1 MDTPD
6 KKTRDTAMRGKKT
19 RDNDTPVWQLSARAQ
34 ALTGSAIRDIV
45 KKISQ
50 RPEVI
55 SFAGGL
61 PSPATFPVDRI
72 RAAYDAVLTRE
83 GRAAL
88 QYSATDGY
96 APLRTWIAETLS
108 THGARIAPAQVLM
121 VSGSQQGLD
130 LLGKVLVNEG
140 DPLIV
145 ETPTYVGALHA
156 LGIYGPR
163 FRSVPTD
170 DEGLDPA
177 ELPEVVRRC
186 GDAGQR
192 ASFLYTIPTFQ
203 NPTGRTLSHA
213 RRVALVE
220 EAARLKLL
228 VVDDDPYRLLDHA
241 GKTYQTLLSMRPESV
256 VHLGSFSK
264 ILAPGIRLGYV
275 VAPLALAQ
283 KLEQAKQG
291 ADLHTSTLTQM
302 MAYEIIKD
310 GFLDTHLVATRKI
323 YAAQCAAMLA
333 ALAEHFPQGARW
345 TRPTG
350 GMFVW
355 ATLRAGI
362 DAAEMLD
369 AALRENVGYVPG
381 GPFFAEAPQA
391 NTMRLSFA
399 TVTPDEMRAG
409 IARLGK
415 VIAAH
420 CR

>member
-1 MDTPD
+1 MDT
-6 KKTRDTAMRGKKT
+6 RDETV
-19 RDNDTPVWQLSARAQ
+19 PVWQLSARAQ

-45 KKISQ
+45 KKISG
-50 RPEVI
+50 RPDVI

-72 RAAYDAVLTRE
+72 RTAFDSVLARE
-83 GRAAL
+83 GKAAL
-88 QYSATDGY
+88 QYSPTDGY
-96 APLRTWIAETLS
+96 APLRAWIAESLS
-108 THGARIAPAQVLM
+108 TNGARIIPEQVLM

-130 LLGKVLVNEG
+130 LLGKVLVNDG
-140 DPLIV
+140 DPVVV

-163 FRSVPTD
+163 FLAMPMD
-170 DEGLDPA
+170 DDGLDPA
-177 ELPEVVRRC
+177 ALPAVLKRC
-186 GDAGQR
+186 AAGQR

-213 RRVALVE
+213 RRLALAE
-220 EAARLKLL
+220 QAARLQLL
-228 VVDDDPYRLLDHA
+228 LVDDDPYRLLDHG
-241 GKTYQTLLSMRPESV
+241 GKTYQTLLSMRPEGV

-275 VAPLALAQ
+275 VAPLALAR

-310 GFLDTHLVATRKI
+310 GFLDTHLVATRKV
-323 YAAQCAAMLA
+323 YAEQCAAMLQ
-333 ALAEHFPQGARW
+333 ALTEHFPRGATW

-355 ATLRAGI
+355 ATLPDGI
-362 DAAEMLD
+362 DAAHMLD
-369 AALRENVGYVPG
+369 AALDANVGYVPG

-399 TVTPDEMRAG
+399 TVTPGKMREG
-409 IARLGK
+409 VARLGK
-415 VIAAH
+415 VIAAA
-420 CR
+420 RPK

>member
-1 MDTPD
+1 MDTGETGAPAWKFSD
-6 KKTRDTAMRGKKT
+6 
-19 RDNDTPVWQLSARAQ
+19 RAQ

-50 RPEVI
+50 RPDVI

-61 PSPATFPVDRI
+61 PSPATFPVDTI
-72 RAAYDAVLTRE
+72 RAAYDAVLSRE

-88 QYSATDGY
+88 QYSPTDGY
-96 APLRTWIAETLS
+96 APLRAWIAESLS
-108 THGARIAPAQVLM
+108 THGASIAPEQILM

-156 LGIYGPR
+156 LGIYGPQ
-163 FRSVPTD
+163 FRSAPTD
-170 DEGLDPA
+170 DEGLLPDA
-177 ELPEVVRRC
+177 LPELLARLSGAGRRP
-186 GDAGQR
+186 G
-192 ASFLYTIPTFQ
+192 FLYTIPTFQ

-213 RRVALVE
+213 RRSALVE
-220 EAARLKLL
+220 QAARHKLL

-241 GKTYQTLLSMRPESV
+241 GATYQTLLSMNPDAI

-275 VAPLALAQ
+275 VAPLALAR

-310 GFLDTHLVATRKI
+310 GFLDTHLVACRQI
-323 YAAQCAAMLA
+323 YAGQCAAMLQA
-333 ALAEHFPQGARW
+333 MADYFPGSATW

-355 ATLRAGI
+355 ATLPAGI
-362 DAAEMLD
+362 DAARMLD
-369 AALRENVGYVPG
+369 AALAENVGYVPG
-381 GPFFAEAPQA
+381 GPFFAEAPSA
-391 NTMRLSFA
+391 NTLRLSFA
-399 TVTPDEMRAG
+399 TVTAEKMREG
-409 IARLGK
+409 IARLGR
-415 VIAAH
+415 VIAAWPQAAQSE
-420 CR
+420 